1 VDEPVLVRDV
11 QRPRHLPRDRQ
22 GARRLERP
30 VPLDERGQVGRN
42 EAIGDTRP
50 AAGDGPA
57 PELTDAQRRVL
68 VALCRPYRHGDAYA
82 RPATTREICAEVH
95 LGPDA
100 VRTHLRALFEKLAV
114 EDLPGGE
121 KRLRLVELALRRGA
135 VTARDLAAQI

>member
-1 VDEPVLVRDV
+1 M
-11 QRPRHLPRDRQ
+11 PRAIFRQ
-22 GARRLERP
+22 PGA
-30 VPLDERGQVGRN
+30 

-95 LGPDA
+95 LRPDA

-121 KRLRLVELALRRGA
+121 NNYDLIDPSGAPRRAPTVASG
-135 VTARDLAAQI
+135 TAQGDGRRTGEKAARA